1 MTRLRRPAS
10 RLLPPAARRAKTRAG
25 RRAQETGRRRRSI
38 TGSITG
44 LFLLLAIGCAEQ
56 PEARTRIA
64 EVEATI
70 GTGPNAASGP
80 SDVPRGG
87 SLARAA
93 GGPAGTDYRVQAAPT
108 PGVVLGTISGG
119 SPKDTSITPT
129 HDLAVC
135 RPFSETLV
143 LSREGGV
150 GDAVVWLSGVDS
162 GPRDDAPRRVRLTL
176 DGCRLS
182 PRVQR
187 IAAGSTVLV
196 NSRDAMMSRL
206 QFTANGE
213 AAPRATL
220 LLSDAG
226 QVVPTAQAS
235 AAPGLVRVSDDMHPW
250 VRAWLV
256 VAPHPF
262 VAVTAADGNF
272 RFDGVPPGRY
282 TLHVWHERLGTRDA
296 RVRVDGG
303 VQTRLQ
309 LAY

>member
-1 MTRLRRPAS
+1 M
-10 RLLPPAARRAKTRAG
+10 
-25 RRAQETGRRRRSI
+25 
-38 TGSITG
+38 
-44 LFLLLAIGCAEQ
+44 IGCAPQ
-56 PEARTRIA
+56 SEARTRIA
-64 EVEATI
+64 DVEATI
-70 GTGPNAASGP
+70 GTAANPAGAP
-80 SDVPRGG
+80 SDASRGG

-93 GGPAGTDYRVQAAPT
+93 GGPAGTDYRVQPAPT

-119 SPKDTSITPT
+119 SPKDTSIAPT

-135 RPFSETLV
+135 RPFSETLLV
-143 LSREGGV
+143 SRDGGV
-150 GDAVVWLSGVDS
+150 GDAVVWLNGVGS

-187 IAAGSTVLV
+187 MAAGSTLLV

-206 QFTANGE
+206 QFTATGE

-235 AAPGLVRVSDDMHPW
+235 AAPGLVRVSDDLHPW

-262 VAVTAADGNF
+262 VAVTGADGQF

-282 TLHVWHERLGTRDA
+282 TLHVWHERLGTRDKS
-296 RVRVDGG
+296 VRVEGG
-303 VQTRLQ
+303 VQTRLMME
-309 LAY
+309 Y

>member
-1 MTRLRRPAS
+1 VLA
-10 RLLPPAARRAKTRAG
+10 LG
-25 RRAQETGRRRRSI
+25 
-38 TGSITG
+38 
-44 LFLLLAIGCAEQ
+44 LLAVACSEP

-64 EVEATI
+64 DVEATI
-70 GTGPNAASGP
+70 GAGARATGAPAAASRDGAAE
-80 SDVPRGG
+80 

-93 GGPAGTDYRVQAAPT
+93 GDPDGRSYRVT
-108 PGVVLGTISGG
+108 TVVNPGVIIGEIAGG

-143 LSREGGV
+143 LSRDGGV
-150 GDAVVWLSGVDS
+150 GDAVVWLSGVSS
-162 GPRDDAPRRVRLTL
+162 GPRDEAPRRVRLTL
-176 DGCRLS
+176 DGCRLA

-206 QFTANGE
+206 QFTVDGE
-213 AAPRATL
+213 ATPRATL

-226 QVVPTAQAS
+226 QVVPTALAS

-262 VAVTAADGNF
+262 VAVTGADGAF

-282 TLHVWHERLGTRDA
+282 TLHVWHERLGA
-296 RVRVDGG
+296 REQAVRVDGG
-303 VQTRLQ
+303 VQTRLT
-309 LAY
+309 LDY